1 MLIINAHFNRIANVE
16 IEVTIKATYQD
27 WKALLEL
34 IDADKYPGYQLHQAI
49 RDTVRKLEDQIT
61 TRAEV

>member
-1 MLIINAHFNRIANVE
+1 MLIVNASFNKISNVE
-16 IEVTIKATYQD
+16 IEVTIKATYQE
-27 WKALLEL
+27 WKDMLEL
-34 IDADKYPGYQLHQAI
+34 INADKYPGYQLYQAI